1 LTYEDLIVAIANEV
15 PKLSGSGLKLLL
27 RLIASGIELGSCEVV
42 VSKYWLAERTGLSR
56 EGVTLAARQIA
67 HLVGTESSHGVN
79 TKFVLPAEW
88 FTPQRSL
95 FPVDTRLESRLQSP
109 GNLAAGS
116 QLSRRQ
122 PANNPGDSR
131 QETWPQSP
139 NNLATLAKKP
149 GGFANFPG
157 DSRQEIGL
165 EVTQTQSLTDAPD
178 LIRSDQRFVNAPT
191 VSEQISQI
199 TSAIHINPG
208 QEQQAEELCWHLRE
222 FMRKYGARGIPPS
235 GPASSTLSRCL
246 AIAPLETLIKSLA
259 TMADRKLGRPREWI
273 WFVLLFAQNLRGIE
287 KELMLDAIKQ
297 FNKRKPPQAQTA
309 IQFKDGLL
317 QQSTA
322 GVRTMH

>member
-1 LTYEDLIVAIANEV
+1 MTYEDLIVAIANEV
-15 PKLSGSGLKLLL
+15 PKLSGSALKLLL
-27 RLIASGIELGSCEVV
+27 RLIASGIELGSCELAY
-42 VSKYWLAERTGLSR
+42 SKYWLAERTGLSR

-67 HLVGTESSHGVN
+67 HLVGAESSHGVN

-109 GNLAAGS
+109 GNLAASS
-116 QLSRRQ
+116 QLSRR
-122 PANNPGDSR
+122 PLANNPGDSR

-139 NNLATLAKKP
+139 NNQATLARKP
-149 GGFANFPG
+149 GGFANKPG

-165 EVTQTQSLTDAPD
+165 QPTQNQSLMGAPD
-178 LIRSDQRFVNAPT
+178 QIRSDQRSVVVLT

-199 TSAIHINPG
+199 TAAIHINPG
-208 QEQQAEELCWHLRE
+208 QEQQAEELAWHLRE
-222 FMRKYGARGIPPS
+222 FMRTYGARGIPPS

-246 AIAPLETLIKSLA
+246 AIAPLDTLIASLK

-297 FNKRKPPQAQTA
+297 FNKRKPPQAQSS
-309 IQFKDGLL
+309 IQFKSELL
-317 QQSTA
+317 QQTA
-322 GVRTMH
+322 AGARTMS